1 MDWSDF
7 LSQARAALG
16 TGDPA
21 VTVAVLDGPV
31 DTSHPC
37 FAGARLELAEIFA
50 QAGGGA
56 ATAHGT
62 HVASQL
68 FGQPGS
74 AMEGLAPDC
83 RGLIVP
89 VFGGAQPACSQL
101 DLARAILIAVD
112 RGADIINVSSGQP
125 SDDGEPDPVLAQAIE
140 TCGRRNVL
148 IVAAAGNDGCA
159 CLHVPA
165 AARTVLAAGA
175 MDAEGR
181 PLPSSNFGP
190 AYRSQG
196 LLAPGHDM
204 PGAVPG
210 GGVTRRSGTSYAAPA
225 VSGVAALLV
234 GLQRRLGKTPD
245 PHGVRRALLAAAE
258 PCRPGRGED
267 CSTALAGKIDIQR
280 AIDAITGGDTMT
292 TDTDMLVPSD
302 AADNGAAPETIHRY
316 DPAAFAA
323 RRPPAHTRAELRPS
337 DGGNAFASDA
347 PAPSGTRTDAG
358 VIPSDCG
365 CGCGGSKEGG
375 CGCGGNKGGGC
386 ACGGKKEGGG
396 CACGGGRPQ
405 IVYAIGRLGI
415 DFGSEARRDS
425 FLQAMS
431 VRPVDSP
438 IESPVPEGFS
448 QQLLAYLDESPYEAP
463 GLIWTLNLDA
473 TPIYAIQPLGAYAEA
488 AYDRLRD
495 ALRAQINDGVELIS
509 VPGTIA
515 GQVRLQ
521 SGQVVPLVVPAIRG
535 LYSWATQPLVAHVLG
550 VMPDAAA
557 DREVYERQASGLAN
571 YLDRVYYDLR
581 NLGITGEERALNYS
595 ATNAVQIA
603 SVIRSATS
611 DQLDLDRIAV
621 RKSPVCRPDSDCY
634 DVELSFFDPRNTNVA
649 SRVFRFT
656 VDVSD
661 VIPVTVG
668 PVRSWTRRA

>member
-37 FAGARLELAEIFA
+37 FAGARLELAEVFA

-165 AARTVLAAGA
+165 AAQSVLAAGA
-175 MDAEGR
+175 MDAAGR

-190 AYRSQG
+190 TYRSQG
-196 LLAPGHDM
+196 LLAPGNDM
-204 PGAVPG
+204 PGEVPG

-258 PCRPGRGED
+258 PCRPGPGED
-267 CSTALAGKIDIQR
+267 CSTALAGKIDISR
-280 AIDAITGGDTMT
+280 AVDAITGGDTMT

-302 AADNGAAPETIHRY
+302 AADNGAATETIHRY
-316 DPAAFAA
+316 DPDAFAA
-323 RRPPAHTRAELRPS
+323 RRPPTHTRAELRPS

-347 PAPSGTRTDAG
+347 PASSAARADAG

-365 CGCGGSKEGG
+365 CGCGGKKEGG
-375 CGCGGNKGGGC
+375 CG
-386 ACGGKKEGGG
+386 CGGKKEGGG

-488 AYDRLRD
+488 AYDRLRE
-495 ALRAQINDGVELIS
+495 ALRAQINEGVELIS

-521 SGQVVPLVVPAIRG
+521 SGQIVPLIVPAIRG

-550 VMPDAAA
+550 AMPAAAA

-603 SVIRSATS
+603 SVIQSATS

-621 RKSPVCRPDSDCY
+621 RKSPVCRPDSECY

>member
-1 MDWSDF
+1 VDWSDF
-7 LSQARAALG
+7 LAQARAQLG

-31 DTSHPC
+31 DTAHPC

-50 QAGGGA
+50 QASSGA

-83 RGLIVP
+83 RGLIIP

-101 DLARAILIAVD
+101 DLARAILVAVD
-112 RGADIINVSSGQP
+112 RGADIINISSGQL
-125 SDDGEPDPVLAQAIE
+125 SGDGEPEPILAQAIE
-140 TCGRRNVL
+140 TCRRRNVL

-175 MDAEGR
+175 MDAAGR
-181 PLPSSNFGP
+181 RLPTSNFGP

-204 PGAVPG
+204 PGAMPG
-210 GGVTRRSGTSYAAPA
+210 GGVARRSGTSYAAPV

-234 GLQRRLGKTPD
+234 GLQRQLGRPSD
-245 PHGVRRALLAAAE
+245 PHGVRRALLAAAR
-258 PCRPGRGED
+258 PCRPGPDDD
-267 CSTALAGKIDIQR
+267 CSTALAGTIDIQR
-280 AIDAITGGDTMT
+280 AIDAIKGGDTMT
-292 TDTDMLVPSD
+292 TDTDMLAPSD
-302 AADNGAAPETIHRY
+302 AADNGDVPEAIGRY
-316 DPAAFAA
+316 DPPAFTA
-323 RRPPAHTRAELRPS
+323 RRSAPLSRAELRPS
-337 DGGNAFASDA
+337 DGGGAVAPGH
-347 PAPSGTRTDAG
+347 PAPSETGGSANVT
-358 VIPSDCG
+358 PSDCG
-365 CGCGGSKEGG
+365 CGCGGKKEGG
-375 CGCGGNKGGGC
+375 
-386 ACGGKKEGGG
+386 CGGKKEGGCG
-396 CACGGGRPQ
+396 CAGGQSQ

-425 FLQAMS
+425 YLQAMS
-431 VRPVDSP
+431 VRAVDSP

-448 QQLLAYLDESPYEAP
+448 QQLLAYLDENPYEAP

-488 AYDRLRD
+488 AYDRLRE
-495 ALRAQINDGVELIS
+495 ALRAQIKDGVELIS
-509 VPGTIA
+509 VPGAIA
-515 GQVRLQ
+515 GKVRLQ

-535 LYSWATQPLVAHVLG
+535 LYCWATQPLVAHVLG
-550 VMPDAAA
+550 AMPAAAA
-557 DREVYERQASGLAN
+557 DREVYERQAGGLAN

-611 DQLDLDRIAV
+611 DQLDLDQIAV
-621 RKSPVCRPDSDCY
+621 RKSPVCRPDSECY

>member
-7 LSQARAALG
+7 LSLARTALG

-21 VTVAVLDGPV
+21 VTVAVLDGSV
-31 DTSHPC
+31 DTAHPC
-37 FAGARLELAEIFA
+37 FAGARLELVATPA
-50 QAGGGA
+50 DGGG

-62 HVASQL
+62 HVASLL

-74 AMEGLAPDC
+74 GMEGLAPGC

-89 VFGGAQPACSQL
+89 VFGGEQPACSQL
-101 DLARAILIAVD
+101 DLARAILLAVD
-112 RGADIINVSSGQP
+112 RGADIINISSGQP
-125 SDDGEPDPVLAQAIE
+125 SSDGEPEPILAQAIE
-140 TCGRRNVL
+140 TCRRRNVL

-175 MDAEGR
+175 MDADGQ
-181 PLPSSNFGP
+181 PLPTSNFGP

-204 PGAVPG
+204 PGALPG

-234 GLQRRLGKTPD
+234 GLQRRLGRTAD
-245 PHGVRRALLAAAE
+245 PHGVRRVLLATAE
-258 PCRPGRGED
+258 PCRPGQEDD
-267 CSTALAGKIDIQR
+267 CSTALAGKINIRR
-280 AIDAITGGDTMT
+280 AIDAITGGETMT

-302 AADNGAAPETIHRY
+302 AADNGAAPETTRRY
-316 DPAAFAA
+316 DPTAFAA
-323 RRPPAHTRAELRPS
+323 RRPAAIARSELRPS
-337 DGGNAFASDA
+337 DGGSMSPPEP
-347 PAPSGTRTDAG
+347 PAPTGAG
-358 VIPSDCG
+358 ALAVTPSDCG
-365 CGCGGSKEGG
+365 CGCGGKKE
-375 CGCGGNKGGGC
+375 GGC
-386 ACGGKKEGGG
+386 ACGGRKEGGG
-396 CACGGGRPQ
+396 CSCGGGRPQ

-425 FLQAMS
+425 YLQAMS
-431 VRPVDSP
+431 VQPADSP
-438 IESPVPEGFS
+438 IESPVPEHFG
-448 QQLLAYLDESPYEAP
+448 QQLLAYLDGYPYEAP

-488 AYDRLRD
+488 AYDRLRE
-495 ALRAQINDGVELIS
+495 ALRAQINEGVELIS

-535 LYSWATQPLVAHVLG
+535 LYSWATEPLVAHVLG
-550 VMPDAAA
+550 AMPAAAA
-557 DREVYERQASGLAN
+557 DREVYERQAGGLAN

-621 RKSPVCRPDSDCY
+621 HKSPVCRPDSECY